1 MSVLTQIDGGIGLAP
16 RRMVLGGDADVHAAC
31 AAAAQ
36 ALGWGPPEACPKA
49 LMAAVPII
57 DQGRPPALLVVD
69 LDGEA
74 APLAALSAL
83 ADACLAQTRVL
94 AVGTGNDVGLYRALL
109 AAGVSDYLVKPL
121 QPDALVAALG
131 RIDAAGDDAAARPS
145 AAALGRVVAVIGA
158 RGGAGATTLAT
169 SLAWMIADRGENS
182 DAGRRAV
189 LVDFDLQFGSAAMA
203 LGVDP
208 GPGLA
213 AMLASPERLDAQLLA
228 ASLQPVNDRLGLMAA
243 QMPVE
248 GDAPVSPVAALA
260 LLGALRSTAQW
271 VVADLPRTLDSMTRQ
286 VLRTADQVVVVA
298 PPSLEGLRDTRRLMA
313 WLRALRAGAV
323 PLVVV
328 NGVAHPAA
336 AGGGEVTR
344 KLFEDTIATRV
355 AAWVPA
361 MAGPAAAAAAHALP
375 LAALAG
381 GAAGRPA
388 GGNPFALL
396 AAQLTGE
403 APAPRRS
410 RLPGWW
416 PKR

>member
-1 MSVLTQIDGGIGLAP
+1 MSVLTQIDGGVGLAP
-16 RRMVLGGDADVHAAC
+16 RRMVLGSDAEVHAAC
-31 AAAAQ
+31 AVAAEG
-36 ALGWGPPEACPKA
+36 LGWGVLEACPDG
-49 LMAAVPII
+49 LMAAVPVI

-74 APLAALSAL
+74 APLAALGAL

-94 AVGTGNDVGLYRALL
+94 AVGSSNDVGLYRALM

-121 QPDALVAALG
+121 QPEMLAAALR
-131 RIDAAGDDAAARPS
+131 RIDAAGDGDVAGQQAAG
-145 AAALGRVVAVIGA
+145 LGRVVAVIGA

-169 SLAWMIADRGENS
+169 SLAWMIADRGENVG
-182 DAGRRAV
+182 AGRRCV

-213 AMLASPERLDAQLLA
+213 AMLASPERLDAHLLA
-228 ASLQPVNDRLGLMAA
+228 ASLQTVNDRLALMAA

-271 VVADLPRTLDSMTRQ
+271 VVADLPRTLDTMTRQ

-298 PPSLEGLRDTRRLMA
+298 PPSLEGLRDTRRLLS

-328 NGVAHPAA
+328 NGCCE
-336 AGGGEVTR
+336 GGGEVSR

-381 GAAGRPA
+381 GAGGGR
-388 GGNPFALL
+388 GNPFAALS
-396 AAQLTGE
+396 AQVTGE
-403 APAPRRS
+403 VPAAPRS

>member
-1 MSVLTQIDGGIGLAP
+1 MSVLTQIDGGIGLSP
-16 RRMVLGGDADVHAAC
+16 RRMVLGVDAEAHAAV
-31 AAAAQ
+31 AAAA
-36 ALGWGPPEACPKA
+36 AGLGWGGLEACPTG
-49 LMAAVPII
+49 LLAAVPII

-74 APLAALSAL
+74 EPLQALSSL

-94 AVGTGNDVGLYRALL
+94 AIGSDNDVELYRALT

-121 QPDALVAALG
+121 QPAAL
-131 RIDAAGDDAAARPS
+131 AAALRRVDAAAGGELVREMPT
-145 AAALGRVVAVIGA
+145 ALGRVVAVIGA
-158 RGGAGATTLAT
+158 RGGAGATTVAT
-169 SLAWMIADRGENS
+169 SLAWMIADRGENIGG
-182 DAGRRAV
+182 GRRCV

-213 AMLASPERLDAQLLA
+213 AMLASPDRLDEHLLA
-228 ASLQPVNDRLGLMAA
+228 ASLQPVNDRLGIMAA
-243 QMPVE
+243 QLAVE
-248 GDAPVSPVAALA
+248 GEAQVSPVAALA

-271 VVADLPRTLDSMTRQ
+271 VVADLPRTLDNTARQ

-298 PPSLEGLRDTRRLMA
+298 PPSLEGLRDTRRLLS
-313 WLRALRAGAV
+313 WLRALRAGAQ
-323 PLVVV
+323 PMVVV
-328 NGVAHPAA
+328 NGV
-336 AGGGEVTR
+336 GSGSGDVSR

-355 AAWVPA
+355 AGWVPA
-361 MAGPAAAAAAHALP
+361 LAGPAAAASAHALP

-381 GAAGRPA
+381 GAAAGR
-388 GGNPFALL
+388 GGNPFAAL
-396 AAQLTGE
+396 AALVTGE
-403 APAPRRS
+403 VPVTPRS